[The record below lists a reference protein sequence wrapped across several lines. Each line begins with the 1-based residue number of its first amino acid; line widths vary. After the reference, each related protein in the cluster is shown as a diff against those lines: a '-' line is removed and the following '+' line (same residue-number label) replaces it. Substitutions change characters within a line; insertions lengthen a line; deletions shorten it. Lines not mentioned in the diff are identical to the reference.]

1 MSINVLIP
9 IADGTEELEAVAV
22 INVLRRAGA
31 HVVVAGVKSKTIT
44 AARGV
49 KLIADSLL
57 LDCMATSYD
66 LIVLPGGVPGVK
78 NLRDSEALKDLLK
91 QQFDTN
97 KMIGAICAAPQEVLV
112 FHGILDQQRATG
124 HPEFSEGIANQEVIA
139 ERVVVDGNLVTS
151 RGAGTAIEF
160 ALKLV
165 ELLFGHKKA
174 LEVAEK
180 MVAVP

>member
-31 HVVVAGVKSKTIT
+31 HVVIAGVKSKNIT

-57 LDCMATSYD
+57 LDCMETSYD
-66 LIVLPGGVPGVK
+66 LIALPGGVPGVK
-78 NLRDSEALKDLLK
+78 NLRDSEALKDLLRR
-91 QQFDTN
+91 QFDAN
-97 KMIGAICAAPQEVLV
+97 KMIGAICAAPQEVLA

-124 HPEFSEGIANQEVIA
+124 HPKFTTGIANQEALA

-151 RGAGTAIEF
+151 QGAGTAIEF

-174 LEVAEK
+174 LEVAET
-180 MVAVP
+180 MVAAP